1 MELWVV
7 DIFHDG
13 WEHPTR
19 RYFQRKQAAQ
29 AYVGAIRTEAT
40 VITIRQATLKET
52 EQQPED

>member
-40 VITIRQATLKET
+40 VITIRQATVKET